1 MECQQGYIE
10 KIEHF
15 GFLYLLD
22 HEKGWFSEPLDFCK
36 KIDPEIHDENDF
48 KAPPKTSSAK

>member
-22 HEKGWFSEPLDFCK
+22 HERGWFSEPLDFCK